1 MWFFLYLDII
11 NLFMEVY
18 IRYKRIKKTID
29 EDKFDEFFENLIK
42 DGWEIIYYQEDKP
55 IIEKKSVAV
64 ESFIEYIKI
73 PVTLVVGKKQNNI
86 I

>member
-1 MWFFLYLDII
+1 
-11 NLFMEVY
+11 MEVY